1 MSRLVTGLLG
11 SLGSLALILASIGVY
26 GVVSYT
32 VSRRLR
38 EMGTVIVMGANA
50 RDLLGMILWQSL
62 RPVVVGIL
70 VGIAVAAGV
79 SQILQ
84 SVLFGV
90 SAYDPIAFIAA
101 PLFLLMRS
109 EE

>member
-1 MSRLVTGLLG
+1 
-11 SLGSLALILASIGVY
+11 
-26 GVVSYT
+26 VVSYT

-38 EMGTVIVMGANA
+38 EMGIRIVMGANA

-79 SQILQ
+79 SQILR

-101 PLFLLMRS
+101 PLFLLMVAAAASSLPARWATHADPMAS
-109 EE
+109 LRYE